1 MVVFA
6 VTFYVVGALLLAAG
20 IAVYKGKTAI
30 IHYYHRK
37 NVTDNKNYGI
47 AMGKA
52 ISAMGLSA
60 CVAATLSYF
69 GEAFLMVGTIVFL
82 VVMAAAMVKVYFI
95 QKKYNG
101 SMFSF

>member
-1 MVVFA
+1 VLVFA
-6 VTFYVVGALLLAAG
+6 VSFYIVGALLLAAG

-30 IHYYHRK
+30 IQNYHRK

-60 CVAATLSYF
+60 FVTATLSF
-69 GEAFLMVGTIVFL
+69 LGDAFLMVGTVLFL
-82 VVMAAAMVKVYFI
+82 VVMVVMMVIVYFI

>member
-1 MVVFA
+1 MIIFA
-6 VTFYVVGALLLAAG
+6 VTFYIVGALLLAAG
-20 IAVYKGKTAI
+20 IAVYKGKTVI

-37 NVTDNKNYGI
+37 NATDHKNYGI

-60 CVAATLSYF
+60 CVAATLSFF
-69 GEAFLMVGTIVFL
+69 GEAFSMVGTVVFL
-82 VVMAAAMVKVYFI
+82 IVMAAAMVKVYFI

-101 SMFSF
+101 SMFTF